1 MEDKIT
7 SSLIAQLVT
16 EARDIYDR
24 NYTLNGL
31 YCSHSF
37 MCVCAWM
44 HLYNVLGINY
54 LIIFSAVFFKYHT
67 SPVYPHSGGT

>member
-24 NYTLNGL
+24 NYTLQRLVLLPFL
-31 YCSHSF
+31 YVC
-37 MCVCAWM
+37 MCVDAS
-44 HLYNVLGINY
+44 V
-54 LIIFSAVFFKYHT
+54 
-67 SPVYPHSGGT
+67 